1 MLIPPVH
8 LTFLL
13 APPRYYFSCLLF
25 FFLTKSNTCS
35 CSSHLDLL
43 IPLKRSSFLTFCCSG
58 CLCLNCVCIQHKH
71 NLRTFHL
78 TTLCWLK
85 AWALESHWLWI
96 LLMWFGQIT
105 QSHFQFLHRVA
116 VMIKWG
122 IAHKAFRMVP
132 SAWPLGNIFLY
143 RFLIFL
149 NVNFFSV
156 IEFLTQYILIVP
168 VSI

>member
-1 MLIPPVH
+1 MCLALSRCCLDSNST

-13 APPRYYFSCLLF
+13 APPRYYFSYLFAFF

-43 IPLKRSSFLTFCCSG
+43 IPLKRSSFLTFCSV
-58 CLCLNCVCIQHKH
+58 CLSLNCVRIQHRH
-71 NLRTFHL
+71 NLRPFHL

-96 LLMWFGQIT
+96 LLMWFGQVT

-122 IAHKAFRMVP
+122 IAHKASRMVP
-132 SAWPLGNIFLY
+132 SAWPLDNIFL
-143 RFLIFL
+143 
-149 NVNFFSV
+149 
-156 IEFLTQYILIVP
+156 
-168 VSI
+168 